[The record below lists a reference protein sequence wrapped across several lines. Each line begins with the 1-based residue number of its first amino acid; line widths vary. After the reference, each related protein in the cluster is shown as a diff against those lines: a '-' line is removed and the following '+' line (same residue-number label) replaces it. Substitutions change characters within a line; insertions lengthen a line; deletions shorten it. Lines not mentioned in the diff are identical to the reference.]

1 MSIIEFPYTLHKQY
15 LMPII
20 PLLVENHK
28 LWAFVD
34 SGATFSIFS
43 IDDARRIGLDWD
55 KGRHQMIVVGDGSF
69 IPTYFHDLTL
79 QIAGNEIIAPIGF
92 SERLRGWRSKVREE
106 WILKRFGF
114 EERTRGSHHVFRK
127 EGIEEKI
134 NLQRD
139 DDKAKPYQVRQV
151 RALILKYKLGDKL

>member
-1 MSIIEFPYTLHKQY
+1 MSKYEK
-15 LMPII
+15 
-20 PLLVENHK
+20 LLFKV
-28 LWAFVD
+28 LGGT
-34 SGATFSIFS
+34 S
-43 IDDARRIGLDWD
+43 DANI
-55 KGRHQMIVVGDGSF
+55 SF
-69 IPTYFHDLTL
+69 ND
-79 QIAGNEIIAPIGF
+79 
-92 SERLRGWRSKVREE
+92 LRGLV
-106 WILKRFGF
+106 KRFGF